1 VLLALSLFV
10 SAALLLPS
18 RSEDEREGLRV
29 YFEQDG
35 RYALLSLS
43 TYFVLGF
50 IVNITFF
57 QASAMA
63 LWGVLDILMIV
74 LPVCAFYAK
83 SRRSYSII
91 TLAFIPINA
100 IDTVISLTR

>member
-1 VLLALSLFV
+1 
-10 SAALLLPS
+10 
-18 RSEDEREGLRV
+18 
-29 YFEQDG
+29 
-35 RYALLSLS
+35 
-43 TYFVLGF
+43 
-50 IVNITFF
+50 
-57 QASAMA
+57 MA
-63 LWGVLDILMIV
+63 LWSVLDILMIV